1 LEAVGAAADLGVG
14 NDGLDDR
21 LALAVERL
29 AVGAAQDGAHEVV
42 KAALSEA
49 AGGFAGVGVGANE
62 DLHPARDQGVD
73 VGAVPVARVGEDD
86 PERFGD
92 AGLFEL
98 AGGGGDS
105 ELLVGA
111 VG

>member
-14 NDGLDDR
+14 KEGLDDR

-62 DLHPARDQGVD
+62 DPHPARDQGVD